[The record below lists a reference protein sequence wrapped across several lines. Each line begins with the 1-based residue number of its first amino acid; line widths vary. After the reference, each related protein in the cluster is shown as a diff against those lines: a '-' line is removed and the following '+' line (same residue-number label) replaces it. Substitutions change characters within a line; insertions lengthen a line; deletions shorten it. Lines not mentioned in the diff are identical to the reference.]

1 MLNPGMDNKRPWY
14 REPWPWI
21 LFGLPG
27 IVVIASFVTLYIAL
41 QTDDGVVSDDYYKQG
56 MAINK
61 SLERDELAKQKGI
74 HAFVSLREGML
85 QMRLKMDNKADLPAD
100 LKMHWIHPTRA
111 GADQVV
117 TLKRNGEGYEGAL
130 AAMPAGRWN
139 VSIEDLAGQWRVVG
153 SVTMP
158 FSGELEIHHMDAV
171 TAP

>member
-1 MLNPGMDNKRPWY
+1 MLNPTMDSKRPWY

-27 IVVIASFVTLYIAL
+27 IVVIASFVTLFIAL

-56 MAINK
+56 LAINK

-85 QMRLKMDNKADLPAD
+85 QMRIRTDTKTDLPD
-100 LKMHWIHPTRA
+100 TLQMHWIHPTRA
-111 GADQVV
+111 GADQIV
-117 TLKRNGEGYEGAL
+117 TLKRGAEGYEGKL

-139 VSIEDLAGQWRVVG
+139 VSVEDLAGQWRVVG
-153 SVTMP
+153 AVKMP
-158 FSGELEIHHMDAV
+158 FTGELEIQHMEAV
-171 TAP
+171 TDP